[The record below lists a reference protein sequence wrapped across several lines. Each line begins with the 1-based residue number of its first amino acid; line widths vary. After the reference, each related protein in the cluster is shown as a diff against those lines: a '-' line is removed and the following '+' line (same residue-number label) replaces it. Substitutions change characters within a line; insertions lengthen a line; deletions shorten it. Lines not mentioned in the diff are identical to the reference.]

1 MIADWLIEH
10 VGPLRRAAA
19 KRERRIA
26 GLMSD
31 AMDDAGVTLGEV
43 SAAVRT
49 LTAPPSAGIDE
60 PDRRAKHAARLAEAM
75 EKDAAAKY
83 RRLP

>member
-1 MIADWLIEH
+1 MWSDWLIEH
-10 VGPLRRAAA
+10 VPALRAAA
-19 KRERRIA
+19 DRRHAA
-26 GLMSD
+26 GLMSG

-60 PDRRAKHAARLAEAM
+60 PERRAKHSARVAEAM